1 MRTSLR
7 LALFALP
14 ALAFT
19 AACAGGDSSDGSMLD
34 AEMAADAGM
43 SDAGMSDAG
52 EPMTPDGAMSDEMSM
67 GGEMSDAMG
76 DDMPANPRFGVW
88 EMETDRQPPYRN
100 VMTYEPWGEG
110 GMRITVAT
118 TNDEGETGEWSYET
132 LFDGEFRPV
141 AGQEGATTAVEV
153 VDERTNRIHNARD
166 GRVYQIIMNVLS
178 EDGNTI
184 NNEYR
189 RINEDGTEEDP
200 TYVVYRRI
208 G

>member
-19 AACAGGDSSDGSMLD
+19 AACAGGDSSDGSMPD

-43 SDAGMSDAG
+43 SDAGES
-52 EPMTPDGAMSDEMSM
+52 MTPDGA
-67 GGEMSDAMG
+67 MSDAMG